1 MCGENLFQSF
11 LGAIMLRISRW
22 ASIAIVVCGAA
33 LVGTAALA
41 KPRAWQDD
49 QSLSWA
55 PARAIYDWTG
65 FYVGAQ
71 VGGSFSG
78 VGTSEFLAGTD
89 IRTNHFHDTGS
100 GFVGGANFGYDWQ
113 AWNKFVVG
121 ISFDVNGTNDKAR
134 HDFAGG
140 SYIGAT
146 IDFTAS
152 ALVRGGVLVTPA
164 FLLYGQTGISIA
176 NQQLQIDF
184 GGPETNESK
193 IISGFTIGGGGE
205 WKLPTSPVAFAKST
219 SLFVDYRHTFWNK
232 ATLSRPDASP
242 FFDYAWCRDTDAIN
256 LGFRLRF

>member
-1 MCGENLFQSF
+1 MRGENLFQSF
-11 LGAIMLRISRW
+11 LGVIMSHISRW
-22 ASIAIVVCGAA
+22 ASIAVVACGAA
-33 LVGTAALA
+33 LVDTAALA
-41 KPRAWQDD
+41 QPPSWRD
-49 QSLSWA
+49 QQRFAWA
-55 PARAIYDWTG
+55 PNPDFWTG
-65 FYVGAQ
+65 FYVGGQ
-71 VGGSFSG
+71 IGGSFSS

-100 GFVGGANFGYDWQ
+100 GFAGGANFGYDWQ
-113 AWNKFVVG
+113 VQNRFVVG

-134 HDFAGG
+134 HDFVGG
-140 SYIGAT
+140 NYIGAT

-164 FLLYGQTGISIA
+164 FLLYGQTGVSIA

-193 IISGFTIGGGGE
+193 LISGFTIGGGGE
-205 WKLPTSPVAFAKST
+205 WKLSTSPVAFAKST
-219 SLFVDYRHTFWNK
+219 SLFVDYRHTFWEK

-242 FFDYAWCRDTDAIN
+242 FFDYAWCRETDAVN